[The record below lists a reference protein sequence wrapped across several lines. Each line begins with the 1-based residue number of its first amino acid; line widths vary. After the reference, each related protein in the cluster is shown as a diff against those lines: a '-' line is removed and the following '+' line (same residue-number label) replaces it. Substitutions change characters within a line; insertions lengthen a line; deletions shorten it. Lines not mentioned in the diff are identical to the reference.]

1 MRRFS
6 IGLMV
11 VLLLLGGWNIM
22 PVSAYAEEKGT
33 EPDTAIPAAAVDSVG
48 NYAQSAALIDVK
60 SGRIIYSK
68 QGDKSLPIASLTKIM
83 TAIVAIEKG
92 KLTDPVRVSK
102 NAFGKEGSSIYLKL
116 GETISLADLL
126 YGLMLRS
133 GNDAAT
139 AIAEHVGGSLEGFV
153 YLMNAKAEEI
163 GMDNSHFT
171 NPHGLDD
178 KEHYAS
184 ANDMAKLA
192 AYALRNPVF
201 QEIVKTRSK
210 KVTRE
215 DQPWDS
221 VWTNKN
227 KMLVLYPGSDGVKTG
242 FTKIARR
249 CLVSSATRDNQQLVA
264 VTLNDG
270 NDWADHARMLDYGFA
285 HYPLRQVVEKGQLV
299 EDGAVAKSSFVYPA
313 TDAEAK
319 LFTRQIQLT
328 APGSVADRLG
338 EKGRI
343 KLYLDDRQIGSV
355 SLDRLP
361 DNPGAK
367 PTGGAAFKDVALS
380 TQTSFGERFTASLLR
395 VARMLIGAP

>member
-6 IGLMV
+6 ISWMV
-11 VLLLLGGWNIM
+11 VLMLLGSLYSFPALGF
-22 PVSAYAEEKGT
+22 AEEKGSN
-33 EPDTAIPAAAVDSVG
+33 PDEAIWATAADTVG
-48 NYAQSAALIDVK
+48 TQAQSAALIDVK
-60 SGRIIYSK
+60 SGRILYSK
-68 QGDKSLPIASLTKIM
+68 GGDKSLPIASLTKIM
-83 TAIVAIEKG
+83 TAIVAVEEG
-92 KLTDPVRVSK
+92 KLTDQVRVSK

-116 GETISLADLL
+116 GETISLSDLL

-153 YLMNAKAEEI
+153 YLMNRKAEEI
-163 GMDNSHFT
+163 GMTNSHFT

-184 ANDMAKLA
+184 ANDMAKLT
-192 AYALRNPVF
+192 AYALKNPVF

-285 HYPLRQVVEKGQLV
+285 HYPLRQVVEKGQRLENGV
-299 EDGAVAKSSFVYPA
+299 VAQETFVYPA
-313 TDAEAK
+313 TDAEAAQ
-319 LFTRQIQLT
+319 FMRQVEMT

-343 KLYLDDRQIGSV
+343 NLYLGDKRIGSV
-355 SLDRLP
+355 ALDLMP
-361 DNPGAK
+361 SVPGDKTTSGQAGIS
-367 PTGGAAFKDVALS
+367 PIVTA
-380 TQTSFGERFTASLLR
+380 SFGERFASRLLE
-395 VARMLIGAP
+395 VVRMLVDAP